1 MRGNQDRVRV
11 YVKGAPEFV
20 IPLCN
25 STLSMSLSSE
35 DFLEDEQKLI
45 LEEVIAK
52 DMAGNGYKPISIGF
66 KEIAM

>member
-1 MRGNQDRVRV
+1 LRGNQDRVRV

-35 DFLEDEQKLI
+35 EFLEDEQKLI
-45 LEEVIAK
+45 LDEVIGK
-52 DMAGNGYKPISIGF
+52 DMAGNGYKPISIAF